1 MRTFKQFAEMA
12 GKKIIK
18 KINTDVPSTGKS
30 ANEIIGD
37 IEKLRRVKNPINKEK
52 V

>member
-1 MRTFKQFAEMA
+1 MKTFKQFAEMA

-30 ANEIIGD
+30 PNEIIGD
-37 IEKLRRVKNPINKEK
+37 IDKMKRVKNPIDKK
-52 V
+52 L

>member
-1 MRTFKQFAEMA
+1 MKTFKQFAEMA

-18 KINTDVPSTGKS
+18 KINTDVPNPDKS

-37 IEKLRRVKNPINKEK
+37 FEKLKRVKNPIKKEK
-52 V
+52 L

>member
-1 MRTFKQFAEMA
+1 MKTFKQFAEMA

-18 KINTDVPSTGKS
+18 KINSDVPSSDKS

-37 IEKLRRVKNPINKEK
+37 IDKLKKVTNPIKK
-52 V
+52 KL

>member
-1 MRTFKQFAEMA
+1 MKTFKQFAEMA

-18 KINTDVPSTGKS
+18 KINTDVPSTNKS

-37 IEKLRRVKNPINKEK
+37 IDKMKKVKNPIDKK
-52 V
+52 L